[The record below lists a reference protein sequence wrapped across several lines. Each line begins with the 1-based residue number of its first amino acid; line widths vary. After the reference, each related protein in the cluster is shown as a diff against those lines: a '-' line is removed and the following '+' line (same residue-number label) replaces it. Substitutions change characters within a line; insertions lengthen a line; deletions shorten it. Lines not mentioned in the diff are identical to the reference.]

1 MNIIPR
7 LVNKKLKIDLLS
19 EEFQDSVSIGYMN
32 IAEAISFHVD
42 INDYSLDQLVTL
54 LLEENE
60 LKERNVLIIESFY
73 FQVNDS
79 DENNIQET
87 LVFNNDVKFELR
99 VISYTKDIEDTDN
112 NFEVDVYARNSNH
125 HKSWWF

>member
-32 IAEAISFHVD
+32 VAEAIIFNVD
-42 INDYSLDQLVTL
+42 INYYSLDQLVTL
-54 LLEENE
+54 LLEENK
-60 LKERNVLIIESFY
+60 LKERNILIIESFY

-87 LVFNNDVKFELR
+87 LVFNNDVK
-99 VISYTKDIEDTDN
+99 ITNKKI
-112 NFEVDVYARNSNH
+112 RNH
-125 HKSWWF
+125 EPADEFTY

>member
-1 MNIIPR
+1 MNTIPR
-7 LVNKKLKIDLLS
+7 LVNDKLKVDSLS
-19 EEFQDSVSIGYMN
+19 EAFQDSVSIGYMN
-32 IAEAISFHVD
+32 VAEAISFHVD

-112 NFEVDVYARNSNH
+112 NFEAGIYARHSSH
-125 HKSWWF
+125 HTS

>member
-1 MNIIPR
+1 MN
-7 LVNKKLKIDLLS
+7 V
-19 EEFQDSVSIGYMN
+19 V
-32 IAEAISFHVD
+32 EAIMFNVH
-42 INDYSLDQLVTL
+42 INDYSLDYLVTL

-99 VISYTKDIEDTDN
+99 VISYTKR
-112 NFEVDVYARNSNH
+112 Y
-125 HKSWWF
+125 